1 MKMTTLFLILCFSIV
16 THAEVYRWTDKG
28 GKTHFSDDKPKTAA
42 EDITA
47 AVKKQ
52 NIDSSTQ
59 EHQKLESI
67 FRKENDS
74 DREFLQQQA
83 QQSPEQLQ
91 ACTASKNRLSRIDGR
106 VQFMDKK
113 GGLVNVSEEERK
125 RRVIELRKQIQRNC
139 PE

>member
-1 MKMTTLFLILCFSIV
+1 MKIFMVFLITLFSMF
-16 THAEVYRWTDKG
+16 THAEVYRWTDKD
-28 GKTHFSDDKPKTAA
+28 GKTHFSDNKPKIAA

-74 DREFLQQQA
+74 DREFKQQQA

-91 ACTASKNRLSRIDGR
+91 ACTASKNHLSRIDGR